1 MNKDAL
7 REQWEDSISEQNARR
22 DIHDKSAWHGM
33 AFKLEALLLLLF
45 LVIAVVILTSVFS
58 NSYVK
63 GSQANELSQALSLAT
78 GGAVNGAETFAADP
92 TATVDETTYY
102 AERDSTITAVD
113 ETDSDAYAV
122 TRTTTVEKTTGGTLY
137 RATISVNHH
146 DREVYSLDTARYISD
161 GR

>member
-1 MNKDAL
+1 MDKDTL

-22 DIHDKSAWHGM
+22 DVYEKSTWHGM

-58 NSYVK
+58 SSYIK

-78 GGAVNGAETFAADP
+78 SGATNGAETFAADP
-92 TATVDETTYY
+92 TAAVSETTYY
-102 AERDSTITAVD
+102 AEKDSAITAAD
-113 ETDSDAYAV
+113 EGDSDAYAV
-122 TRTTTVEKTTGGTLY
+122 TRTTTAEKTTGGTLY
-137 RATISVNHH
+137 QATISVNHH
-146 DREVYSLDTARYISD
+146 DREVYSLNTARYVSD